1 MLSKTLKQD
10 MRATLPLWLFLSV
23 IALGASLIFGISL
36 REVIFAESEVGLVF
50 GVLGIYLAIAVVSGY
65 SIATVIFI
73 GIRFYRNFYTDEG
86 YLTFT
91 LPVKRSTLFFSK
103 VLSGTIFLLSTSL
116 VVITSFVLALLM
128 VPSSMQDSTPVLFEV
143 LGFLWSMI
151 ESIFES
157 ASDTATMIAMLILS
171 LLILFCLMLFEIL
184 ALYFCITVGSVIT
197 KKLKV
202 LAAIGCYYALNF
214 AIGTISSIAQIFLMI
229 FSGHIALVVMA
240 LSPMQL
246 SLVVIFLLLSVLGF
260 MMLLTSVLYYATE
273 KLIEKK
279 LNLP

>member
-1 MLSKTLKQD
+1 
-10 MRATLPLWLFLSV
+10 MRATLPLWLFLSA
-23 IALGASLIFGISL
+23 IALGASLIFGFSL

-103 VLSGTIFLLSTSL
+103 VLSGTIFLVSTSL

-128 VPSSMQDSTPVLFEV
+128 VPSSIEDSTPVLFEV
-143 LGFLWSMI
+143 LRFLWSMI
-151 ESIFES
+151 EGIFES
-157 ASDTATMIAMLILS
+157 ASDTATMITMLILS

-214 AIGTISSIAQIFLMI
+214 AIGTISSLAQIFLMI
-229 FSGHIALVVMA
+229 FSGHIALVVMS

-246 SLVVIFLLLSVLGF
+246 SLVAIFLLLSVLGF
-260 MMLLTSVLYYATE
+260 MMLLTSILYYATE

>member
-23 IALGASLIFGISL
+23 IALGASLIFGLSL
-36 REVIFAESEVGLVF
+36 REVIYAESEVGLVF

-65 SIATVIFI
+65 SIATVIFV

-103 VLSGTIFLLSTSL
+103 VLSGTIFLVSTSL

-128 VPSSMQDSTPVLFEV
+128 VPSSMQDNTPVFFEV
-143 LGFLWSMI
+143 LRFLWSMI

-157 ASDTATMIAMLILS
+157 ASDTATMVAMLILS

-246 SLVVIFLLLSVLGF
+246 SLIAIFLLLCVLGF

>member
-1 MLSKTLKQD
+1 

-23 IALGASLIFGISL
+23 IALGASLIFGFSL

-103 VLSGTIFLLSTSL
+103 VLSGTIFLASTSL
-116 VVITSFVLALLM
+116 VVIVSFVLALLM

-157 ASDTATMIAMLILS
+157 ASDTATMITMLILS

-202 LAAIGCYYALNF
+202 LAAIGCYYALNL
-214 AIGTISSIAQIFLMI
+214 AIGTITSIAQIFLMI

>member
-10 MRATLPLWLFLSV
+10 MRATLPLWLFLSA
-23 IALGASLIFGISL
+23 IALGASLIFGFSL

-103 VLSGTIFLLSTSL
+103 VLSGTIFLVSTSL
-116 VVITSFVLALLM
+116 VVIVSFVLALLM
-128 VPSSMQDSTPVLFEV
+128 VPSSMEDSTPVLFEV
-143 LGFLWSMI
+143 LRFLWSMI
-151 ESIFES
+151 EGIFES
-157 ASDTATMIAMLILS
+157 ASDTATMITMLILS

-240 LSPMQL
+240 LSPTQL
-246 SLVVIFLLLSVLGF
+246 SLVAIFLLLSVLGF
-260 MMLLTSVLYYATE
+260 MMLLTSILYYATE

>member
-1 MLSKTLKQD
+1 
-10 MRATLPLWLFLSV
+10 MRATLPLWLFLSA
-23 IALGASLIFGISL
+23 IALGASLIFGFSL

-103 VLSGTIFLLSTSL
+103 VLSGTIFLVSTSL

-128 VPSSMQDSTPVLFEV
+128 VPSSIEDSTPVLFEV
-143 LGFLWSMI
+143 LRFLWSMI
-151 ESIFES
+151 EGIFES
-157 ASDTATMIAMLILS
+157 ASDTATMITMLILS

-246 SLVVIFLLLSVLGF
+246 SLVAIFLLLSVLGF
-260 MMLLTSVLYYATE
+260 MMLLTSILYYATE